1 MKHCRVLLVCAL
13 ALIWAGCG
21 GDDGTTE
28 PPPPQATVV
37 TAVTASLAPI
47 MGNVNDTI
55 WNRAVTKA
63 VPVTSGTISVGAKVR
78 SSTAL
83 VVASQ
88 VNVQA
93 AVHGGNLYLRLM
105 WADPTFDAW
114 PHIWV
119 VDSMAGPTPLF
130 EHLVTESQDQAIV
143 LFRGMVNHLWD
154 VWRWQAHSTALSGQV
169 GGVITGFAEG
179 ATYISNTFTVD
190 DGDLALVRPNGP
202 YMGEFNRPT
211 CLHEDTMAFHGFILP
226 ESEADSLDQLPLSG
240 WQVHD
245 TVPGYIT
252 DQSLADSSAVALGS
266 RWDIAAVALHS
277 AGQYTV
283 VLRRALN
290 TGYTDDLAMAAGTR
304 LAMKVILT
312 DKLDPDFAHGL
323 TDQGITGLFYLQLP

>member
-1 MKHCRVLLVCAL
+1 MKHCHVFLLCAL
-13 ALIWAGCG
+13 ALMWVGCG

-28 PPPPQATVV
+28 PPPQATVV

-47 MGNVNDTI
+47 MSNVNDTI
-55 WNRAVTKA
+55 WNRAIAKA
-63 VPVTSGTISVGAKVR
+63 VPVTSGEIPVGAKVR
-78 SSTAL
+78 PATAL

-93 AVHGGNLYLRLM
+93 TVHGGNVYLRLM

-119 VDSMAGPTPLF
+119 VDSMAGATPYF
-130 EHLVTESQDQAIV
+130 EHLITESQDQLFV
-143 LFRGMVNHLWD
+143 LFRGMPSSQWD
-154 VWRWQAHSTALSGQV
+154 VWHWQAHSTALAGQV
-169 GGVITGFAEG
+169 GGVITGFAED
-179 ATYISNTFTVD
+179 ATYVSNVFTTD
-190 DGDLALVRPNGP
+190 AGNLDLVRPNGP
-202 YMGEFNRPT
+202 YMETFNRPT
-211 CLHEDTMAFHGFILP
+211 YLHEDTMAFHGFIMP

-266 RWDIAAVALHS
+266 RWDIAAVARHS

-290 TGYTDDLAMAAGTR
+290 TGYIDDLAMAAGTR
-304 LAMKVILT
+304 LAMKVVLT
-312 DKLDPDFAHGL
+312 NKLDPDFAHGL
-323 TDQGITGLFYLQLP
+323 SDQGITGLFYLQLP